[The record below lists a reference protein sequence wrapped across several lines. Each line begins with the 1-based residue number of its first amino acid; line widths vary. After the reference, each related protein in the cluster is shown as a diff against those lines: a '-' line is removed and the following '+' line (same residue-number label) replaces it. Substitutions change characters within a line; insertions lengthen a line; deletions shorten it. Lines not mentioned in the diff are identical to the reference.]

1 MAGVIDLAYA
11 ENKVWLYTLAKK
23 NSDRKKV
30 AASVR
35 ESLRTFCM
43 KFAQKTKDLEIPDN
57 Q

>member
-1 MAGVIDLAYA
+1 
-11 ENKVWLYTLAKK
+11 
-23 NSDRKKV
+23 V

-57 Q
+57 QWTLVTLKHYL